1 MADLWLEPYEE
12 AIAEFPVTGTPAA
25 KFEAAL
31 RFALYAP
38 SIHNTQPWRCAVEG
52 DSLLVHADESRRLRV
67 ADPDGRW
74 MLQSVGALVEYLHVV
89 LRRFGFE
96 GAVSVSTDPGT
107 LVARVELGPM
117 RRVDPGDRRLFDAMP
132 RRRTNR
138 HPFWQQQ
145 VPDRMLDRAARHAA
159 ERDVRLT
166 TLVRP
171 SDRELLADWVSG
183 ADRLQMADP
192 AFRRELARWLRPV
205 GTRKHDGIPSYA
217 GKAPP
222 MLRPVA
228 PLLVRTFDVGDG
240 IAAIDRRLASGS
252 PALAILWT
260 RGDGR
265 VDWVAAGRGLVRA
278 LLSLA
283 ADGISASFLNQAVEV
298 SSIRRE
304 LDARY
309 GNGEHAQA
317 VLRLGIG
324 PEVPL
329 TPRRTVRALLR

>member
-12 AIAEFPVTGTPAA
+12 AIAEFPVTGTAAA

-31 RFALYAP
+31 RFALRAP
-38 SIHNTQPWRCAVEG
+38 SIHNTQPWRCSVEG
-52 DSLLVHADESRRLRV
+52 ESLLVHADESRRLRV

-74 MLQSVGALVEYLHVV
+74 MLQSVGALVEYLQLT
-89 LRRFGFE
+89 LRRFGFDAPVTVPRE
-96 GAVSVSTDPGT
+96 PGT
-107 LVARVELGPM
+107 LVARIDLGAM

-138 HPFWQQQ
+138 GPFRHQAI
-145 VPDRMLDRAARHAA
+145 PDAILDRAARHAA
-159 ERDVRLT
+159 DRGVRLT
-166 TLVRP
+166 TLIRP
-171 SDRELLADWVSG
+171 SERELLADWVSA
-183 ADRLQMADP
+183 ADRLQMTDP
-192 AFRRELARWLRPV
+192 EFRRELSRWLRPV
-205 GTRKHDGIPSYA
+205 ATRKHDGIPSYA

-222 MLRPVA
+222 VLRPVA
-228 PLLVRTFDVGDG
+228 PLLVRTFDVGEG
-240 IAAIDRRLASGS
+240 IAAIDRRLATGS
-252 PALAILWT
+252 PALAILFT

-265 VDWVAAGRGLVRA
+265 GDWVAAGRGLVRT

-283 ADGISASFLNQAVEV
+283 ADGVSASFLNQAVEV

-304 LDARY
+304 LNARY
-309 GNGEHAQA
+309 GQGEHAQA

-324 PEVPL
+324 EDVPL

>member
-12 AIAEFPVTGTPAA
+12 AIAEFPITGTTAA
-25 KFEAAL
+25 KLEAAL
-31 RFALYAP
+31 RFARRAP
-38 SIHNTQPWRCAVEG
+38 SIHNTQPWRCSVEG
-52 DSLLVHADESRRLRV
+52 ESFLVHADESRRLRV

-74 MLQSVGALVEYLHVV
+74 LLQSVGALVEYLHLV

-96 GAVSVSTDPGT
+96 GSVTVSKEPGS
-107 LVARVELGPM
+107 LVARIEPGAM
-117 RRVDPGDRRLFDAMP
+117 QRVNPGDRRLFDAMP

-138 HPFWQQQ
+138 HPFWQQA
-145 VPDRMLDRAARHAA
+145 VPDRTLDRASRHAA
-159 ERDVRLT
+159 ERGVRLT
-166 TLVRP
+166 ILVRP
-171 SDRELLADWVSG
+171 SDRELLAEWVSA

-205 GTRKHDGIPSYA
+205 GTRKHDGIPSSA

-222 MLRPVA
+222 VLRPIA

-240 IAAIDRRLASGS
+240 IAAIDHRLATGS

-265 VDWVAAGRGLVRA
+265 ADWVAAGRGLVRA

-304 LDARY
+304 LASRY
-309 GNGEHAQA
+309 GEGEHAQA

-324 PEVPL
+324 SEAPL
-329 TPRRTVRALLR
+329 TPRRTVRTLLR